1 MGLRTSVYLT
11 DELNA
16 MWRASRLP
24 LAEVIRRGLAAGGP
38 VDEITMR
45 HAVREI
51 IREELSGLSA
61 AADGA
66 PASYGA
72 REYEREA
79 YLEDP

>member
-38 VDEITMR
+38 VDEVTLRQIL
-45 HAVREI
+45 
-51 IREELSGLSA
+51 REELAGLSVA
-61 AADGA
+61 ANSPSSG
-66 PASYGA
+66 YGP
-72 REYEREA
+72 RDFEYEREA